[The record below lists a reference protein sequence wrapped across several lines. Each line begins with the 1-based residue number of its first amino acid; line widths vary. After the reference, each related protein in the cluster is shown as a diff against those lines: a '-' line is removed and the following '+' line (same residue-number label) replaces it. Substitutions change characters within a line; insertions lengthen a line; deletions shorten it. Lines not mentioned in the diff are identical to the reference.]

1 MYIKII
7 RKYILAG
14 VLAMCAPALA
24 AVTLD
29 EAKALYRQGCY
40 AEALPAFRAALKSKP
55 KDPSLNHWT
64 GVCLYKTG
72 DPVKGRPLIEF
83 AMTKNILEAPRYLA
97 EIAFDEYRPDDAEK
111 YMDKYREALKKAKK
125 SVSPEVEALSSRI
138 SRMRAMMGRV
148 EKIVIIDSLT
158 VDKADF
164 FSAYRLSPESGAL
177 YQADIL
183 PDGFP
188 VADTTVVYM
197 PQSQSSMMWAA
208 PAGNGRCT
216 LVESSLLTD
225 GSWETPH
232 SLGNAINEGGS
243 ANFPYLMS
251 DGITLYYANDGENSL
266 GGYDIFITRRD
277 DTEFLAPQN
286 VGMPYN
292 SPYDDYLLA
301 IDEVT
306 GVGWWAT
313 DRNRLG
319 DKITIYRFIP
329 SDLRINYDPDDP
341 AIARN
346 ARVESFRD
354 TWAEGADYTELLE
367 RIDAI
372 DLSGHESQPEFVF
385 PLPDGRIYTCWEDFR
400 TSRGRELMEQ
410 YVDAGRADR
419 DDRTELEGLRLR
431 YAGGDKSVAQR
442 ILALE
447 RKIEATRAAQ
457 RRTANDIIRLER

>member
-1 MYIKII
+1 M
-7 RKYILAG
+7 LAI
-14 VLAMCAPALA
+14 CAPALA

-29 EAKALYRQGCY
+29 EAKALYRKGHY
-40 AEALPAFRAALKSKP
+40 AEALPAFRTALKSKP

-72 DPVKGRPLIEF
+72 DPEQGRPLIEF

-97 EIAFDEYRPDDAEK
+97 EIAFDEYRPADAEE
-111 YMDKYREALKKAKK
+111 YLDKYREAVKKAKK
-125 SVSPEVEALSSRI
+125 SVSPEVEAFADRV
-138 SRMRAMMGRV
+138 SRMSAMMGRV
-148 EKIVIIDSLT
+148 EKIVVIDSLT

-164 FSAYRLSPESGAL
+164 FSAYRLSPESGAF
-177 YQADIL
+177 YSSATL

-188 VADTTVVYM
+188 AVDSTVVYM
-197 PQSQSSMMWAA
+197 PQSHSSMMWAA
-208 PAGNGRCT
+208 PSGKGQCT
-216 LVESSLLTD
+216 LVESSQLTD

-232 SLGNAINEGGS
+232 SLGDAINEGGS

-251 DGITLYYANDGENSL
+251 DGITLYYANNGENSL

-286 VGMPYN
+286 IGMPYN

-341 AIARN
+341 AITRSAKL
-346 ARVESFRD
+346 ESYRD
-354 TWAEGADYTELLE
+354 TWPEGADYTELLG

-372 DLSGHESQPEFVF
+372 EYSGDEHQPDFVF
-385 PLPDGRIYTCWEDFR
+385 PLPDGRIYTGWGDFR
-400 TSRGRELMEQ
+400 TAQGRELMEQ
-410 YVDAGRADR
+410 YVDTDQADR
-419 DDRTELEGLRLR
+419 EDRAELEGLRRR
-431 YAGGDKSVAQR
+431 YADGDTSVAQR
-442 ILALE
+442 IIALE
-447 RKIEATRAAQ
+447 RKIESTRAAQ